1 MGFNIQKML
10 PIIMLAAETA
20 SVASKVISK
29 KTTVTAE
36 EVDNLINSVASTLSS
51 EAKNISH
58 TVVKYSDTRVTDQSI
73 QETVCKRD
81 MDNVAAGLKTEC
93 ANVNAKEGGLL

>member
-58 TVVKYSDTRVTDQSI
+58 TVVKYSDTRVTDQSM
-73 QETVCKRD
+73 QDNVCKRD
-81 MDNVAAGLKTEC
+81 MDNVTAGLKTEC
-93 ANVNAKEGGLL
+93 TNVNAKEGGLL